1 MKTRKIK
8 AFFHR
13 TTLPYGATPT
23 PTRIRVKCPCLA
35 RVPEGG
41 GGGWYIG
48 VSIFSIQNKEI
59 LGVEKVLACLLAF
72 YTCFKNVDSVG
83 FKNEEA
89 CNHHGFIN

>member
-1 MKTRKIK
+1 M
-8 AFFHR
+8 AP
-13 TTLPYGATPT
+13 LQPLLGYESS
-23 PTRIRVKCPCLA
+23 A
-35 RVPEGG
+35 RVWSGSRGG
-41 GGGWYIG
+41 GGGYIG
-48 VSIFSIQNKEI
+48 VSICSIKNTEI